1 MSAAAKQERAKA
13 DIIGLFQS
21 LGNKHDFILCGSGV
35 SHFDR
40 RFLAEHMPRLTK
52 WFAITPSTWGFCAAR
67 LN

>member
-52 WFAITPSTWGFCAAR
+52 WFRYYSIDVGFCAAR